1 MVELAG
7 LRGHDVRPHRVI
19 LRKSLASERCDRF
32 RVTHVQFL
40 MPTTTTGVVG
50 IHTMLG
56 ARF

>member
-1 MVELAG
+1 MAPVHKHMLTMLVA
-7 LRGHDVRPHRVI
+7 HRVI

-40 MPTTTTGVVG
+40 LPTTTTGVVG